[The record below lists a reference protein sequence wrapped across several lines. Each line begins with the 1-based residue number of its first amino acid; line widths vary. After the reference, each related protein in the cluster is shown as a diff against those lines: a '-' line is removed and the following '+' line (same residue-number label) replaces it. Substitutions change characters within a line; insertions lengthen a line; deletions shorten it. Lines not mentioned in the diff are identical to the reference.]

1 MVEARLHTLTYE
13 DYLKTPDDERWEL
26 LNGELLMVPGPNT
39 AHQRTIRILLSF
51 LDAFVTERSLGE
63 FFVSPYDVVLSPTN
77 VLQPD
82 LLFVARDRE
91 SIITADNIKGA
102 PSIVIEVMSPST
114 STRDREV
121 KRDIY
126 SEYGVGE
133 YWLVDPYACTIS
145 VMALQGNAFQGLAT
159 YGVGDILASPALPG
173 LSLDLRDIFQS
184 L

>member
-1 MVEARLHTLTYE
+1 MVEAKLNTLTYE

-26 LNGELLMVPGPNT
+26 LNGELIMIASPNT

-51 LDAFVTERSLGE
+51 LDAFVTEQGLGE

-102 PSIVIEVMSPST
+102 PSLVVEVISPST
-114 STRDREV
+114 SVRDREV

-126 SEYGVGE
+126 AEHGVSE
-133 YWLVDPYACTIS
+133 YWLADPDAQTIS
-145 VMALQGNAFQGLAT
+145 VMVRQGEAFREVGM
-159 YGVGDILASPALPG
+159 YGPEDVLTSPVLPG
-173 LSLDLRDIFQS
+173 LVLQGRDIFADI
-184 L
+184 